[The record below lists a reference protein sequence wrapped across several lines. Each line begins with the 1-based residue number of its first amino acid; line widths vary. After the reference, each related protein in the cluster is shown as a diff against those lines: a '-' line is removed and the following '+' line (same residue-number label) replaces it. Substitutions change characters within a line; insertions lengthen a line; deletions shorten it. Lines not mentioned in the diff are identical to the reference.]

1 MNNGFNS
8 RRLDS
13 QQHGYVPPGAPY
25 FLHDGSGMP
34 APQGLAFNLQGELVQ
49 LPYDPWAH
57 GPQMAWE
64 DPNNPDY
71 LEYAQGRMTIEGQP
85 SADPRLPARYGKHL
99 SVGHVAPITQQDVT
113 LVPQSEYLG
122 RDGDE
127 VSQQDEGT
135 GSAAVFDMPAS
146 IARTRYK
153 LSREIQGVVQVDPP
167 TPGSPLLV
175 VPAGNSEGGGGP
187 VAFFGGAVSLGIC
200 QYGHLGTSTQIVFDV
215 LPGSLVK
222 IPTVDS
228 FMKITGRMSPRYFA
242 SSDAGASPT
251 LVRSYLLFP
260 GGPVLTNDSFSNLPP
275 NIMELQGGGTGTVV
289 AAGTQANPI
298 NYSGWCAKGMVPIP
312 DQETL
317 PVRIF
322 RGSVPSSG
330 PTGAF
335 TNRARIPIPQG
346 AISVAIF
353 GGFYNPADTPSAVTV
368 EWTQNLDVSTA
379 VLGPFPSDPESPVRI
394 VQGATSIDVFGGN
407 SAVGGSIEVPFFAV
421 FYLNV

>member
-1 MNNGFNS
+1 MNGHGFNS
-8 RRLDS
+8 RLPDS

-25 FLHDGSGMP
+25 FMHDSDGMP
-34 APQGLAFNLQGELVQ
+34 APPGTAFNVQGELVQ

-71 LEYAQGRMTIEGQP
+71 LEYAQGRATIENQP

-135 GSAAVFDMPAS
+135 GSIAVFDMPAS

-153 LSREIQGVVQVDPP
+153 LSREIMGVVQVDPP
-167 TPGSPLLV
+167 MLGSPLLV
-175 VPAGNSEGGGGP
+175 VPTGDSEGAP
-187 VAFFGGAVSLGIC
+187 VAFFGGAVALGVC

-215 LPGSLVK
+215 LPGALVK

-242 SSDAGASPT
+242 SLDTGVSPDIIRT
-251 LVRSYLLFP
+251 YLLFP

-275 NIMELQGGGTGTVV
+275 NIMELQGSGPGTVV
-289 AAGTQANPI
+289 AAGVQANPI
-298 NYSGWCAKGMVPIP
+298 NYSGWCAKGMTPTP

-322 RGSVPSSG
+322 RGSVLSSG
-330 PTGAF
+330 ATGAF
-335 TNRARIPIPQG
+335 TNRARIPIPHG
-346 AISVAIF
+346 AISVTVY
-353 GGFYNPADTPSAVTV
+353 GGFYNPADTPAAVAV
-368 EWTQNLDVSTA
+368 EWTQNLDVTNA
-379 VLGPFPSDPESPVRI
+379 VLGPFPSDSESPVRI

-407 SAVGGSIEVPFFAV
+407 SAAAGSIEVPFFAV